1 MIFQEQKIVNDGLF
15 PGMLDIETDI
25 NVSYVPGEKNYFE
38 DFCGACDNYQTLDC
52 PFMSYVTAKTKYKDI
67 GCKSFW
73 D

>member
-1 MIFQEQKIVNDGLF
+1 M
-15 PGMLDIETDI
+15 PDIETDI